1 MYRYYKGMVQ
11 DVKII
16 KRFIA
21 GDMAAF
27 DKIYYQYSQKLYHF
41 GLGLLKDPD
50 EATEM
55 VQKVFIALWEKR
67 ERVNP
72 ELNIENYL
80 QTIAYNLIREFYR
93 RKQIEQRV
101 KNVLRKTLPEAIE
114 NTEESVIYNDLY
126 NLVQQSVEIMPPK
139 RKMVYQLSRR
149 QGLTIQEIADKL
161 GISKRTVETHLSH
174 ALKFLKEEMTKYSL
188 LLLWILK
195 IHSF

>member
-1 MYRYYKGMVQ
+1 MVQ
-11 DVKII
+11 NSKII
-16 KRFIA
+16 RRFIA
-21 GDMAAF
+21 GDVAAF
-27 DKIYYQYSQKLYHF
+27 DEIYYQYSPKLYHF

-67 ERVNP
+67 ERIKP

-80 QTIAYNLIREFYR
+80 LTIAKNSIREFYR

-101 KNVLRKTLPEAIE
+101 KNVLRKNLPESIE

-126 NLVQQSVEIMPPK
+126 SLVQQAVEMMPPK

-149 QGLTIQEIADKL
+149 QGFTIQEIADKL

-188 LLLWILK
+188 VLLLVLHM
-195 IHSF
+195 HSF